1 MILILTSSPCIPG
14 SSHIN
19 PANGF
24 IKTLHRYVP
33 RGARY
38 LFISASPFDF
48 KQSEWAAWSMKAS
61 LESCGL
67 EFGESAILD
76 ARTGQYAEEFI
87 QHSNFILLGGGHV
100 PTQNHFI
107 MMLGLR
113 KLLKNYNG
121 VVMGISAGSMNCADL
136 VYLQPEEP
144 GESIDPSFVRF
155 APGLGL
161 TQTNILPHYQ
171 TVKNNILDGKRL
183 YEDITFADSYCQC
196 FYVFVDGSYLIQE
209 DGKEYICGDCWRIQN
224 GQMHKICNQEE
235 KISLASL

>member
-76 ARTGQYAEEFI
+76 ARTGQYAAEFI

-171 TVKNNILDGKRL
+171 TVKDNILDGKRL
-183 YEDITFADSYCQC
+183 YEDITFADSFGHR
-196 FYVFVDGSYLIQE
+196 FYAMVDGSYLIRKN
-209 DGKEYICGDCWRIQN
+209 GKEYVHGDCWCIEGCQIR
-224 GQMHKICNQEE
+224 KICGLEE
-235 KISLASL
+235 SIKL